1 MIDLDRFFQLVSEVC
16 DNLPDELFDDL
27 HYGVHVVEDLKISPH
42 ARADDLIIMGEYQA
56 SRYGNRIVIYYGSFE
71 RMYPFLDEEAL
82 KEVIHSVVV
91 HEFRH
96 HMENRA
102 GMHGKD
108 SLEQEDKDQLRMYL
122 RGVK

>member
-1 MIDLDRFFQLVSEVC
+1 MIDIDRFFQLVSEVC
-16 DNLPDELFDDL
+16 DNLPDEFFDDL

-56 SRYGNRIVIYYGSFE
+56 SRYGNRIVIYYGSFV

-82 KEVIHSVVV
+82 KDVIHSVVV